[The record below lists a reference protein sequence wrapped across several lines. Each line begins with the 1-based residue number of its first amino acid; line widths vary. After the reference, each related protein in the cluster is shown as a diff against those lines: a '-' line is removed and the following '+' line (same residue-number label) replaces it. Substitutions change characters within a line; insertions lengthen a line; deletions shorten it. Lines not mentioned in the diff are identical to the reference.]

1 MWSGGHV
8 PRVVI
13 GLWICG
19 LASFP
24 AQAGCP
30 VQVSFD
36 FRDGVQGWEA
46 DFADY
51 PLSDRPDYE
60 FEAELREL
68 PEEVGEG
75 TGFWLHSHNSCDD
88 IFMFLKRRLGP
99 EDGIV
104 ANQAY
109 RLRFSITFA
118 SNAPSNCS
126 GIGGAPG
133 ESVYLKAGAS
143 PIEPLPIFDEEYW
156 VRMNVDKGNQA
167 SGGPAASVVGNIA
180 NGIECA
186 DLPNPDECPYVSLR
200 RVHLHEYT
208 VQANADGELWLLIGT
223 DSGFE
228 GPTGLY
234 YQRIVVRLVPAFTTQ
249 TAAKPAGPLQPAEEV
264 PR

>member
-1 MWSGGHV
+1 MLSGGDV
-8 PRVVI
+8 PRVAI
-13 GLWICG
+13 GLWVYS
-19 LASFP
+19 LVSFP
-24 AQAGCP
+24 IQAGCP
-30 VQVSFD
+30 VQMSFD
-36 FRDGVQGWEA
+36 FRDGVQGWVA

-104 ANQAY
+104 ANQPY
-109 RLRFSITFA
+109 RVRFTITFA
-118 SNAPSNCS
+118 SNAPSNCA
-126 GIGGAPG
+126 GVGGPPG
-133 ESVYLKAGAS
+133 EAVILKAGAS
-143 PIEPLPIFDEEYW
+143 PIEPLPILDEDYW
-156 VRMNVDKGNQA
+156 MRMNVDKGNQA
-167 SGGPAASVVGNIA
+167 SGGPAASVAGNIA

-186 DLPNPDECPYVSLR
+186 DLPDPSDCPYVSLR
-200 RVHLHEYT
+200 RRHLHEYT
-208 VQANADGELWLLIGT
+208 VESNADAELWLLIGT

-234 YQRIVVRLVPAFTTQ
+234 YQKIVARLTPVFETRVHPN
-249 TAAKPAGPLQPAEEV
+249 PAGPLQPAQNL
-264 PR
+264 PP